1 VLKLLK
7 PLNKG
12 DIMAVLMAKVGS
24 EFTSQKSGHTGIIAE
39 IINNPDGTYRV
50 RFEDGRWTT
59 VS

>member
-1 VLKLLK
+1 
-7 PLNKG
+7 
-12 DIMAVLMAKVGS
+12 MAVLMEKVGS

-39 IINNPDGTYRV
+39 IVAKENGNYLV